1 MSPKTAF
8 VFCLLVMTIC
18 ILHVEAAPTCA
29 EPTCG
34 GTRQAAP
41 GEGGEG
47 GEEEEEKPGCAKPGA
62 WRNYYAVGKWC
73 DEGIVGA
80 TENPPGK
87 IGSPPADDAAG
98 GGAGGAMMMGGAGG
112 DKK

>member
-47 GEEEEEKPGCAKPGA
+47 GWGE
-62 WRNYYAVGKWC
+62 R
-73 DEGIVGA
+73 EG
-80 TENPPGK
+80 
-87 IGSPPADDAAG
+87 GSCIHREGSINFP
-98 GGAGGAMMMGGAGG
+98 GGAPPPRTPRACASAQHGLRADAS
-112 DKK
+112 